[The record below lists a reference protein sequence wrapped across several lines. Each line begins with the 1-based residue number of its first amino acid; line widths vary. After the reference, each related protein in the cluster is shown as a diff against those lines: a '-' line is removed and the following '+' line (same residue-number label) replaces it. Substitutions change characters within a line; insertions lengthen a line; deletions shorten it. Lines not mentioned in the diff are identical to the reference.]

1 MACPTLSLFVCLLD
15 GMDLGGEMMTNG
27 KNQRYRTWE
36 IKKGGIDT
44 KTMNTLKAA
53 RVEDARETI
62 LPESLN
68 VSML

>member
-1 MACPTLSLFVCLLD
+1 
-15 GMDLGGEMMTNG
+15 MDLGGEMMTNG

-36 IKKGGIDT
+36 IKKEGIDT
-44 KTMNTLKAA
+44 KTMNTIKAA